1 MYMLFTWIHAYSHII
16 LYIYIHNIACDF
28 AAAFLYDSSSEMK
41 KLRKFM
47 RRVDQPLRLM
57 SSSYFCPGITMMK
70 IIKPIMGGGFRWL
83 IRGVY
88 LTWYF
93 STISDRL
100 MISERESIMMIRTG
114 NPFLRPFFITAG
126 WPRTKNPS
134 EFEGTFE
141 KGACNGREVPY
152 GFLKLGRKIPENSSR
167 FIRFLETKTTTST
180 TNCCTT
186 ICDIPGRPGPR
197 IPKDWEG

>member
-1 MYMLFTWIHAYSHII
+1 
-16 LYIYIHNIACDF
+16 
-28 AAAFLYDSSSEMK
+28 
-41 KLRKFM
+41 
-47 RRVDQPLRLM
+47 
-57 SSSYFCPGITMMK
+57 
-70 IIKPIMGGGFRWL
+70 
-83 IRGVY
+83 
-88 LTWYF
+88 
-93 STISDRL
+93 
-100 MISERESIMMIRTG
+100 MIRTG
-114 NPFLRPFFITAG
+114 NPFLRTFFITAG

-197 IPKDWEG
+197 IPKDWEGQMFLFLFLASLYPFLTGPRGSSGKTLLLKPKYRLKFSTCRLLNHHNSAFFQYPIYTPNCCWKIFLFLGRIPTLLGFRPKKHCR